1 MQRLQNQQI
10 QAQLLQ
16 IQQALSEVKQHQV
29 EQDRRI
35 QEVSDR
41 PQGYAHLS
49 YDPSGFPVSF
59 TGVSEQGAIA
69 LQQQF
74 LDYRAVTERKKS
86 EAHRAIERQTNIQD
100 AFLWVGGGLC
110 VGILAVILV
119 SVIQHAG
126 TLSQG
131 VAQPVVYQ
139 QKGI

>member
-1 MQRLQNQQI
+1 MQRLQNQRI
-10 QAQLLQ
+10 EAQLLQ
-16 IQQALSEVKQHQV
+16 IQQALSEVKQHQDV
-29 EQDRRI
+29 QDQRI
-35 QEVSDR
+35 QELRDR
-41 PQGYAHLS
+41 PQGQAQVM

-86 EAHRAIERQTNIQD
+86 EAYRAIERQTTIQD
-100 AFLWVGGGLC
+100 AFLWLGGGLC
-110 VGILAVILV
+110 VGILAVILF

-126 TLSQG
+126 KISQG
-131 VAQPVVYQ
+131 VPQPVIYQ